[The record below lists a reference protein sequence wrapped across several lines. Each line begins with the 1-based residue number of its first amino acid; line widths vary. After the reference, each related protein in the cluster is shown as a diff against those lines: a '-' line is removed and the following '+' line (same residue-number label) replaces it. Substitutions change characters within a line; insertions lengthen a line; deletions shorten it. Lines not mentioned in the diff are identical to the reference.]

1 MESHRVGHD
10 WSDLAASGLGKF
22 GIFPLAVMAYDHYVA
37 VCDSKLLMKKTVLKE
52 YTVWFYLYIIFEML
66 KLERTDGN
74 N

>member
-10 WSDLAASGLGKF
+10 WSDLAATGLGKF

-52 YTVWFYLYIIFEML
+52 YTYDFTYI
-66 KLERTDGN
+66 
-74 N
+74 